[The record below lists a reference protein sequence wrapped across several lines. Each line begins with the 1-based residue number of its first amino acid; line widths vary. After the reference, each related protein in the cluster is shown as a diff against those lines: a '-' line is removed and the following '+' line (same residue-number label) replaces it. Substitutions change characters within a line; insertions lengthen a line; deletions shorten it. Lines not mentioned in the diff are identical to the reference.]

1 MELIMGFSMSSL
13 MQIHEIRLKNTRD
26 LMKKSG
32 LSRTDFA
39 EKVGLSYNLLSQ
51 YIGKNPTKNIGDET
65 ALKIEEAFGKPK
77 GFLDQASAVNISLD
91 EASQSEKLTEMT
103 PISNVRPSR
112 RKLRKIPVLD
122 FVQAGIWREVVYD
135 GVHPK
140 DETYTSYEGKD
151 PNAVFSLEIDG
162 LSMAPEFMP
171 GDEIVVDAAL
181 DPKPGSLVVAQE
193 IQHGVAMTTF
203 KKYRVVGVNEHGVDI
218 IELVPLNPDF
228 PTYNSSQIEIS
239 IIGVVVQHH
248 KDFKY

>member
-1 MELIMGFSMSSL
+1 MDIISLRRANLRQAIDAKLKSEGFSSDAAFCE
-13 MQIHEIRLKNTRD
+13 HYD
-26 LMKKSG
+26 LNPSHISQLVKGHGSFGERAARNLEK
-32 LSRTDFA
+32 
-39 EKVGLSYNLLSQ
+39 KVGW
-51 YIGKNPTKNIGDET
+51 
-65 ALKIEEAFGKPK
+65 EAGY
-77 GFLDQASAVNISLD
+77 LDRD
-91 EASQSEKLTEMT
+91 MPGTQSEVVA
-103 PISNVRPSR
+103 PVSNVRPSR

-122 FVQAGIWREVVYD
+122 FVQAGMWREVVYD

-140 DETYTSYEGKD
+140 DETYTTYEGKD

>member
-1 MELIMGFSMSSL
+1 MDIISLRRANLRQAIDAKLKSEGFSSDAAFCE
-13 MQIHEIRLKNTRD
+13 HYD
-26 LMKKSG
+26 LNPSYISQLVKGHGSFGERAARNLEK
-32 LSRTDFA
+32 
-39 EKVGLSYNLLSQ
+39 KVGWEP
-51 YIGKNPTKNIGDET
+51 G
-65 ALKIEEAFGKPK
+65 
-77 GFLDQASAVNISLD
+77 SLD
-91 EASQSEKLTEMT
+91 KESPEIQATEVA
-103 PISNVRPSR
+103 PVSNVRPSR

>member
-1 MELIMGFSMSSL
+1 MDIISLRRANLRQAIDAKLKSEGFSSDAAFCE
-13 MQIHEIRLKNTRD
+13 HYD
-26 LMKKSG
+26 LNPSHISQLVKGHGSFGERAARNLEK
-32 LSRTDFA
+32 
-39 EKVGLSYNLLSQ
+39 KVGWEP
-51 YIGKNPTKNIGDET
+51 G
-65 ALKIEEAFGKPK
+65 
-77 GFLDQASAVNISLD
+77 SLD
-91 EASQSEKLTEMT
+91 KESTET
-103 PISNVRPSR
+103 QVAPVSNVRPSR

-135 GVHPK
+135 GVYPK
-140 DETYTSYEGKD
+140 DETYTTYEGKD
-151 PNAVFSLEIDG
+151 PNAVFSLEVDG

-181 DPKPGSLVVAQE
+181 EPKPGSLVVAQE
-193 IQHGVAMTTF
+193 VQHGVAMTTF
-203 KKYRVVGVNEHGVDI
+203 KKYRVVGINEHGVDI

>member
-1 MELIMGFSMSSL
+1 MDIISLRRANLRQAIDAKLKSEGFSSDAAFCE
-13 MQIHEIRLKNTRD
+13 HYD
-26 LMKKSG
+26 LNPSYISQLVKGHGSFGERAARNLEK
-32 LSRTDFA
+32 
-39 EKVGLSYNLLSQ
+39 KVGWEL
-51 YIGKNPTKNIGDET
+51 G
-65 ALKIEEAFGKPK
+65 
-77 GFLDQASAVNISLD
+77 SLD
-91 EASQSEKLTEMT
+91 KESTEIQAT
-103 PISNVRPSR
+103 EVAPVSNVRPSR

>member
-1 MELIMGFSMSSL
+1 MVDL
-13 MQIHEIRLKNTRD
+13 MQIHEIRLTNARD
-26 LMKKSG
+26 LMKESR

-65 ALKIEEAFGKPK
+65 ARKIEDAFGKPK
-77 GFLDQASAVNISLD
+77 GFLDQVDATTLTLSRVNQNEVLAD
-91 EASQSEKLTEMT
+91 VAPFT
-103 PISNVRPSR
+103 NVKPSR

-122 FVQAGIWREVVYD
+122 FVQAGLWREVVYD
-135 GVHPK
+135 GMHPK
-140 DETYTSYEGKD
+140 DETYTTYEGKD
-151 PNAVFSLEIDG
+151 PNAVFSLEVDG

-171 GDEIVVDAAL
+171 GDEIVIDAAL
-181 DPKPGSLVVAQE
+181 EPKPGSLVVAQE

-203 KKYRVVGVNEHGVDI
+203 KKYRIIGVNEHGVDI

-239 IIGVVVQHH
+239 IIGVVVQQH